1 MKKIY
6 PLLFPVFFFT
16 CSPDYSNI
24 EPGSTQILK
33 EQDSRIALL
42 SVPANYTVKKS
53 HPLFIA
59 LHGHGDIAPAFH
71 DLWKPVCDSLGMILL
86 TPQGTESAEIGY
98 GWTLSG
104 NSEKFLR
111 NCIEETRKRANID
124 PDHIY
129 IGGFSAG
136 GSLSYYMALKYPHV
150 FSGLITFGASFDKSW
165 FNFAKTNPMVG
176 RLRIYIRYGELEDHV
191 SDVRLATSLLKK
203 TGAAVQLKIYEDIG
217 HTIPE
222 PKRTELAKSL
232 EFITAK

>member
-6 PLLFPVFFFT
+6 PLLFTVFFVT

-42 SVPANYTVKKS
+42 SVPANYSVQKS

-71 DLWKPVCDSLGMILL
+71 ELWKPVCDSMGMILL
-86 TPQGTESAEIGY
+86 TPQGTEPAEIGY
-98 GWTLSG
+98 GWALSG

-111 NCIEETRKRANID
+111 NCIEEARKRANID
-124 PDHIY
+124 PKLIY

-136 GSLSYYMALKYPHV
+136 GSVAYYMALKYPHV
-150 FSGLITFGASFDKSW
+150 FSGVIALGASFQNEWLNLSKS
-165 FNFAKTNPMVG
+165 PDLLR
-176 RLRIYIRYGELEDHV
+176 RLPIYIGHGELEPNVDEIYV
-191 SDVRLATSLLKK
+191 SESFLKK
-203 TGAAVQLKIYEDIG
+203 AGFRVKLSIYKNIG
-217 HTIPE
+217 HGIPE
-222 PKRTELAKSL
+222 PKRAELFRAL
-232 EFITAK
+232 RFIMMK